1 MAVKRTGQLGFA
13 DAALAGFVGN
23 ASLERLNGLVKW
35 YRFEKVM
42 SHFRDDGPG
51 RPGYPVLVLFRA
63 LLLQSL
69 YGLSDRELEEALADR
84 LSFKRFVGLS
94 LEDAVPDHTVLNR

>member
-1 MAVKRTGQLGFA
+1 MT
-13 DAALAGFVGN
+13 
-23 ASLERLNGLVKW
+23 E
-35 YRFEKVM
+35 
-42 SHFRDDGPG
+42 PG

-69 YGLSDRELEEALADR
+69 YGLSDRELEDALADR

-94 LEDAVPDHTVLNR
+94 LEDATPDHTVLNRLRVGVKRLQKLYCATRPRALLDALAQMSVRRTKCPPYEGCL